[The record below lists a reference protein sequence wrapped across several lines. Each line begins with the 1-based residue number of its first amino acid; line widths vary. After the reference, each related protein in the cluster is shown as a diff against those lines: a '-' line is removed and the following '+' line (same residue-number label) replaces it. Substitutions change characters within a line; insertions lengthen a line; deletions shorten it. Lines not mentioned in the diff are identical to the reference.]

1 MQVIAADNFQGLKN
15 LQRLKILGLNKLEK
29 FEYRAISQIK
39 ILNSLTMQTWP
50 KIDNFKAQFC
60 SLLANLNQVR
70 ILKLTI
76 EDTILD
82 DQLSCISNRKIRHLE
97 ITGKHLKII
106 DKDAFN
112 KFTKNPDLV
121 LKITGTEVEELPA
134 GLFSNMYKISY
145 LNIDL
150 SRNMLTFLS
159 PEIFYG
165 NVTTWK
171 NVGTTLISGKK
182 K

>member
-1 MQVIAADNFQGLKN
+1 
-15 LQRLKILGLNKLEK
+15 
-29 FEYRAISQIK
+29 
-39 ILNSLTMQTWP
+39 MQTWP
-50 KIDNFKAQFC
+50 KVENFKTQLC
-60 SLLANLNQVR
+60 SLFANLNQLR
-70 ILKLTI
+70 ILKLTV
-76 EDTILD
+76 EETILD
-82 DQLSCISNRKIRHLE
+82 EQLSCITNRKIRQLE

-121 LKITGTEVEELPA
+121 LKITGTEVEELPP

-150 SRNMLTFLS
+150 SKNMLTFLS

-171 NVGTTLISGKK
+171 NVGTTLISGKLCVGENRQSNK
-182 K
+182 NNNNK